1 MTNTIVIATLLLTA
15 SWERFS
21 DTGRVMATGRRFDPV
36 AMTCATWRYPLGTLV
51 RVTDVHNG
59 SEVLVRV
66 TDRPAKDFGNR
77 IDLSPR
83 AFSKLNGLA
92 LGVCEVK
99 CEVVK

>member
-1 MTNTIVIATLLLTA
+1 MTNTLVIATLLLTA

-66 TDRPAKDFGNR
+66 TDRPAKEFGNR

-83 AFSKLNGLA
+83 AFSKLNGLP

>member
-59 SEVLVRV
+59 SSVTVRV
-66 TDRPAKDFGNR
+66 TDRPAKEFADR